1 MSHPYT
7 VTHLLDSKK
16 FLLLKAKRLEKVSL
30 TLLYLIK
37 ALHSLRL
44 QIRPLLQP
52 RTLATINYLTL
63 CESFVLLFLSLY
75 AFFSPPFHLPL
86 LFWRLNSWLV
96 TDLMSYDKRLYHH
109 CRLFTPLHPGK
120 WFLIAAK
127 YRLTGSAEGVRQC
140 LSRSSQL

>member
-75 AFFSPPFHLPL
+75 AFFPPFSPPPL
-86 LFWRLNSWLV
+86 V
-96 TDLMSYDKRLYHH
+96 
-109 CRLFTPLHPGK
+109 
-120 WFLIAAK
+120 
-127 YRLTGSAEGVRQC
+127 LTA
-140 LSRSSQL
+140 